1 MVSKHDFICIYP
13 VWGLQ
18 GWFLLLYFLGW
29 FFKIILEKFGFCIFV
44 AVLCSLVSY
53 SLWPHGLWPARLPCS
68 WNFPSKYTGVG
79 CHFLLQGI
87 FLTQGLNPS
96 LLRLLHLAVRF
107 FYPWATWEAL
117 ISLLLFLISPLSIPS
132 PLSSTMLHVLVVY
145 CISLVLLFT
154 LFSLW
159 VSGCFLSSCFL
170 SLFSLDV
177 SSLIL
182 KLLQISYSLSSRN

>member
-13 VWGLQ
+13 VWDLLGL
-18 GWFLLLYFLGW
+18 FLLFFLGW
-29 FFKIILEKFGFCIFV
+29 FFKIILEKLGFCTCV
-44 AVLCSLVSY
+44 AVLCWLVSY
-53 SLWPHGLWPARLPCS
+53 SSWPHGLWPARLPCS

-87 FLTQGLNPS
+87 FLTQGLNWVSCGSCIWQSDSFTPEPPGKPLYLCYFYSILS
-96 LLRLLHLAVRF
+96 L
-107 FYPWATWEAL
+107 
-117 ISLLLFLISPLSIPS
+117 
-132 PLSSTMLHVLVVY
+132 LSSTMLDVLVVY
-145 CISLVLLFT
+145 YISLVLLFT

-159 VSGCFLSSCFL
+159 VSRCFPSTCFL

-182 KLLQISYSLSSRN
+182 KLLQISYFLSSRN